1 MVKKMKKKIFVCEDH
16 TIIIDGLRL
25 LFSQHDEFEL
35 VGFTRHGE
43 ELMPALQ
50 QHQPDLLILDLN
62 LKEWDGFTLL
72 DEIRKVNQ
80 TIKVLILTMY
90 QDPDLITKAQELGAN
105 AFLPKNIT
113 NEELVQALHQV
124 FETRFFIPLSLRQQL
139 NQKQQLRDQ
148 FVDRLKLTRREIE
161 IIRSIAQGLSSV
173 QIATQLNVSS
183 HTVETHRKNIFRKLN
198 ISNVAELVHFA
209 HENYLI

>member
-1 MVKKMKKKIFVCEDH
+1 MKKKIFVCEDH

-124 FETRFFIPLSLRQQL
+124 FETKFFIPLSLRQQL